1 MKGEGHMF
9 NWIARNLS
17 TIIICLVLAA
27 VVVLIIVSLVKDKRK
42 GKSSCGCKCAH
53 CPMAG
58 SCHKNKQSAANRCKQ
73 ENCRPNLRKQLCGK
87 EKNVQNR
94 CKNRWND
101 VRNV

>member
-1 MKGEGHMF
+1 MF

-42 GKSSCGCKCAH
+42 GKSSCGCKCARWQA
-53 CPMAG
+53 PAI
-58 SCHKNKQSAANRCKQ
+58 KNNQSAANRCKQ

-87 EKNVQNR
+87 EKK
-94 CKNRWND
+94 CSEPL
-101 VRNV
+101 

>member
-1 MKGEGHMF
+1 MRTAVRNALPPHLPGKFGNKISKTDFIFHENRNMKGEGHMF

-58 SCHKNKQSAANRCKQ
+58 SCHKK
-73 ENCRPNLRKQLCGK
+73 
-87 EKNVQNR
+87 
-94 CKNRWND
+94 
-101 VRNV
+101 

>member
-1 MKGEGHMF
+1 MF

-42 GKSSCGCKCAH
+42 GKSSCGCNVRPLSGWQA
-53 CPMAG
+53 PAI
-58 SCHKNKQSAANRCKQ
+58 KNKQSAANRCKQ

-87 EKNVQNR
+87 EKK
-94 CKNRWND
+94 CSEPL
-101 VRNV
+101 

>member
-1 MKGEGHMF
+1 MHCLRIFRANSGIKKAKTDFIFHENRNMKGEGHMF

-27 VVVLIIVSLVKDKRK
+27 VVALIIVSLVKDKRK

-58 SCHKNKQSAANRCKQ
+58 SCHKK
-73 ENCRPNLRKQLCGK
+73 
-87 EKNVQNR
+87 
-94 CKNRWND
+94 
-101 VRNV
+101 

>member
-1 MKGEGHMF
+1 MF

-58 SCHKNKQSAANRCKQ
+58 SCHKKIIS
-73 ENCRPNLRKQLCGK
+73 RPQTGASRKNAGRIYGNSFA
-87 EKNVQNR
+87 ERRKNVQNR

>member
-27 VVVLIIVSLVKDKRK
+27 VVALIIVSLVKDKRK
-42 GKSSCGCKCAH
+42 GKCAH

-58 SCHKNKQSAANRCKQ
+58 SCHKK
-73 ENCRPNLRKQLCGK
+73 
-87 EKNVQNR
+87 
-94 CKNRWND
+94 
-101 VRNV
+101 

>member
-9 NWIARNLS
+9 NWIARN
-17 TIIICLVLAA
+17 LAA

-58 SCHKNKQSAANRCKQ
+58 SCHKK
-73 ENCRPNLRKQLCGK
+73 
-87 EKNVQNR
+87 
-94 CKNRWND
+94 
-101 VRNV
+101 

>member
-42 GKSSCGCKCAH
+42 GLRL
-53 CPMAG
+53 
-58 SCHKNKQSAANRCKQ
+58 QV
-73 ENCRPNLRKQLCGK
+73 RPLSDGRLLP
-87 EKNVQNR
+87 
-94 CKNRWND
+94 
-101 VRNV
+101 

>member
-42 GKSSCGCKCAH
+42 GKSSCGCKRAH

-58 SCHKNKQSAANRCKQ
+58 SCHKK
-73 ENCRPNLRKQLCGK
+73 
-87 EKNVQNR
+87 
-94 CKNRWND
+94 
-101 VRNV
+101 

>member
-1 MKGEGHMF
+1 MTMRTAVRNAKTDFIFHENRNMKGEGHMF

-27 VVVLIIVSLVKDKRK
+27 VVALIIVSLVKDKRK

-58 SCHKNKQSAANRCKQ
+58 SCHKK
-73 ENCRPNLRKQLCGK
+73 
-87 EKNVQNR
+87 
-94 CKNRWND
+94 
-101 VRNV
+101 

>member
-1 MKGEGHMF
+1 MF

-27 VVVLIIVSLVKDKRK
+27 VVVLIIVSLVKDRRK

-58 SCHKNKQSAANRCKQ
+58 SCHKK
-73 ENCRPNLRKQLCGK
+73 
-87 EKNVQNR
+87 
-94 CKNRWND
+94 
-101 VRNV
+101 

>member
-1 MKGEGHMF
+1 MTMRTAVRNALPPHLPGKFGNKISKNRFFFHENRNMKGEGHMF

-58 SCHKNKQSAANRCKQ
+58 SCHKK
-73 ENCRPNLRKQLCGK
+73 
-87 EKNVQNR
+87 
-94 CKNRWND
+94 
-101 VRNV
+101 